1 MHSPSIPLPRSRPTV
16 RRLPALLLS
25 ACVLLAA
32 CPSLALAQETVVS
45 ETNVRTGYAQVLRVE
60 PVFQTLRATRMEQ
73 QCDGKAI
80 PPKNPPKG
88 LARIVDAVKGVLT
101 SDSTGQPSATD
112 AEAGTDCR
120 MVPVDREFKRPIAY
134 DVDYVYKGMKYR
146 SRLPYDPGNRLRIEF
161 SLTPY
166 IPPPDDQR

>member
-1 MHSPSIPLPRSRPTV
+1 MPRTIPTA
-16 RRLPALLLS
+16 RRLLPLLLVAS
-25 ACVLLAA
+25 LLCAV
-32 CPSLALAQETVVS
+32 ALPAMAQETVVP
-45 ETNVRTGYAQVLRVE
+45 ETNTRTGYAQVLRVE

-80 PPKNPPKG
+80 PPKNPPRG

-101 SDSTGQPSATD
+101 DEPDDQDAADQPANP
-112 AEAGTDCR
+112 DCR
-120 MVPVDREFKRPIAY
+120 TVPVEREFKRPIAY

-146 SRLPYDPGNRLRIEF
+146 SRLPYDPGNRLRVEF

-166 IPPPDDQR
+166 IPPADDSR

>member
-1 MHSPSIPLPRSRPTV
+1 M
-16 RRLPALLLS
+16 
-25 ACVLLAA
+25 LLAA
-32 CPSLALAQETVVS
+32 CPSLALAQETVIP
-45 ETNVRTGYAQVLRVE
+45 ETNTRTGYAQVLRVD
-60 PVFQTLRATRMEQ
+60 PIFQTLRATRMEQ

-80 PPKNPPKG
+80 PPKSQPKG

-101 SDSTGQPSATD
+101 SDSDDEAPAAD
-112 AEAGTDCR
+112 AGTGTDCR

-134 DVDYVYKGMKYR
+134 DVDYVYKGTKYR

-166 IPPPDDQR
+166 IPPPDGQR